1 MDAELKTSETFRT
14 PSAGSG
20 KPNLSE
26 SVAGDVVPTLDPAD
40 VRANA
45 NAHKHD
51 VGLMG

>member
-1 MDAELKTSETFRT
+1 MDAEPRRRKHLQRR
-14 PSAGSG
+14 PPAVG

-45 NAHKHD
+45 DAHKRD
-51 VGLMG
+51 VSLMG